1 MNFEKKQLPSVSPRL
16 HFEGE
21 AAFKAAQMSKKQS
34 FLNPNIKDE
43 TMARVAY
50 NSRHTND
57 TCSEASCSDMTSSN
71 DSTTSRTLYADSP
84 TSAYEGKVYNE
95 AFVRQHSKIGSI
107 TRKEI
112 LMELDELKFA
122 KTVKICSE
130 NSTLLE
136 EETSPTDSLVSSD
149 SGDTSIKKQVSSKAT
164 FEDIEEI
171 DLEDT
176 SNPDLVNLISPETP
190 GTPTHVTN
198 SLSFSDDG
206 NKDEFLIDDEICDQP
221 QLVFNSKHNNSES
234 ASIYSPEKLISKN
247 VHTHSRESMVSQCK
261 SKPQMPSPSRNILRR
276 SESYNTLSLHDSIS
290 SDDLMG
296 DFEGSLDSIDRQVML

>member
-1 MNFEKKQLPSVSPRL
+1 MDKSTIS
-16 HFEGE
+16 
-21 AAFKAAQMSKKQS
+21 
-34 FLNPNIKDE
+34 
-43 TMARVAY
+43 VAY
-50 NSRHTND
+50 SSKTANNNYSD
-57 TCSEASCSDMTSSN
+57 ASCSDMTSST
-71 DSTTSRTLYADSP
+71 DSTTSRTLYAESC
-84 TSAYEGKVYNE
+84 TSSYDNKVYNE
-95 AFVRQHSKIGSI
+95 AFVQQHSKIGSI

-149 SGDTSIKKQVSSKAT
+149 SGETSIKKQVSSKAT

-176 SNPDLVNLISPETP
+176 SNPDLVDLISPETP
-190 GTPTHVTN
+190 GTPTHVLN

-221 QLVFNSKHNNSES
+221 QLMFNSKHKNSE
-234 ASIYSPEKLISKN
+234 ATSIYSPEKLNSKN
-247 VHTHSRESMVSQCK
+247 ATMHSRESIVSQSN
-261 SKPQMPSPSRNILRR
+261 SKLQIQSPSRNALKR
-276 SESYNTLSLHDSIS
+276 SESCNTLSLHDSIS

-296 DFEGSLDSIDRQVML
+296 DFEGSLDSIDR